1 MNKKPQIN
9 IENRYNTCTKVHL
22 HTQSGFITQPD
33 NSDITQLVGIHVR
46 YAQCWKKHRIN
57 KTDKLKIIE
66 KIIRLFVKQENG
78 NRTIIPIQRNEICF
92 CGSGLKY
99 KKCHALKLEPKNKI
113 ACKLFDNETGE
124 IEIKIFKTKTV
135 KAKSN
140 LRWVDIGVGSYDK
153 VE

>member
-1 MNKKPQIN
+1 M
-9 IENRYNTCTKVHL
+9 
-22 HTQSGFITQPD
+22 
-33 NSDITQLVGIHVR
+33 
-46 YAQCWKKHRIN
+46 
-57 KTDKLKIIE
+57 KIVE
-66 KIIRLFVKQENG
+66 KILRLFVKQENG

-99 KKCHALKLEPKNKI
+99 KRCHALKLETKNKI
-113 ACKLFDNETGE
+113 ACKLVDNETGE

-135 KAKSN
+135 IAKSN